1 MMNANGFS
9 KLRTFIQRINYF
21 RKLNDLPTLTISD
34 HRDCQALAD
43 AIDEQIREANKYW
56 RFDTVD
62 INRKLKD
69 LNRIAVELKLIDP
82 KVKFIELGD

>member
-1 MMNANGFS
+1 MRTNDFS
-9 KLRTFIQRINYF
+9 KLRTFIQRKNYF
-21 RKLNDLPTLTISD
+21 RKLNDLPSLTITD
-34 HRDCQALAD
+34 HDDCQALAD
-43 AIDEQIREANKYW
+43 AIDEEIREANKYW

-82 KVKFIELGD
+82 KVKLIELGD